1 MVTHITNSHQGR
13 AISTVSSFC
22 FKLNFFFYHLPSFFL
37 SFWLCNSTSKLDG
50 ISIWQALSND
60 EISPRKSILH
70 NIDDIWGSSAL
81 AKGDWKV
88 VKGTNYKGAWDG
100 WYGPAGDRD
109 ARSYDYK
116 AIRNCYSG
124 RALQAINMLPTTADI
139 TRMRSESNID
149 CSARMAN
156 LKQGTDCKPLIQ
168 PCLFNVRD
176 DPCEKYNLA
185 QK

>member
-1 MVTHITNSHQGR
+1 M
-13 AISTVSSFC
+13 
-22 FKLNFFFYHLPSFFL
+22 
-37 SFWLCNSTSKLDG
+37 TSKLDG
-50 ISIWQALSND
+50 MSIWEALSND
-60 EISPRKSILH
+60 GISPRKSILH
-70 NIDDIWGSSAL
+70 NIDDIWNSSAL
-81 AKGDWKV
+81 TAADWKV

-109 ARSYDYK
+109 AKSYDYK
-116 AIRNCYSG
+116 AIRSCNTG

-149 CSARMAN
+149 CSVRMAY
-156 LKQGTDCKPLIQ
+156 LKDGTYCNPLIQ
-168 PCLFNVRD
+168 PCLFNVKD